1 MNLGNILEG
10 LMRGQG
16 DLRRQGSF
24 GGQQPQG
31 GLGGMLGGA
40 GGFGSQIPG
49 GMGGLAAGSL
59 LSLILGSRAG
69 RSAGGSLMKA
79 GGLAVLASVAFKA
92 YQDWQAKQ
100 APGAGSPASLPSQ
113 PPAGSG
119 FSLEEEKDKE
129 GNELGI
135 ALVQAMISAAKSD
148 GHLDGQ
154 ESIRIQEQIQQ
165 LNLDNEDKGFLLDL
179 MAKPADAAAI
189 ARLPKTKEQAA
200 ELYVASRVAIGEAD
214 TPEEKAYLDRLVALM
229 DLPQDLVAHL
239 DSQVRA
245 VRTAV
250 ATS

>member
-1 MNLGNILEG
+1 MNLNSILES

-16 DLRRQGSF
+16 DPRNPSPS
-24 GGQQPQG
+24 GQSQG
-31 GLGGMLGGA
+31 GMGGLAGGA
-40 GGFGSQIPG
+40 GDLASRFPG
-49 GMGGLAAGSL
+49 GLGGLAAGSL

-100 APGAGSPASLPSQ
+100 APNAGAQPDLPSQ

-119 FSLEEEKDKE
+119 FHLEEEKDKNGHE
-129 GNELGI
+129 MGL

-148 GHLDGQ
+148 GHLDGE
-154 ESIRIQEQIQQ
+154 ESNRIQEQIQQ
-165 LNLDNEDKGFLLDL
+165 LGLGSEEKGFLLDA

-200 ELYVASRVAIGEAD
+200 ELYVASRIAMGDVD
-214 TPEEKAYLDRLVALM
+214 TPQEKAYLERLVSLM
-229 DLPQDLVAHL
+229 DLPGDLVAHL
-239 DSQVRA
+239 DAQIGAARRA
-245 VRTAV
+245 VLPA
-250 ATS
+250 

>member
-1 MNLGNILEG
+1 MNLGSIVDS

-16 DLRRQGSF
+16 NRNQGPFGGERRQG
-24 GGQQPQG
+24 QG
-31 GLGGMLGGA
+31 RQGDLASM
-40 GGFGSQIPG
+40 IPG

-100 APGAGSPASLPSQ
+100 MPDASRTGNLPSA

-119 FSLEEEKDKE
+119 FDLEEEKDQSGKE
-129 GNELGI
+129 MGL

-148 GHLDGQ
+148 GHLDGE
-154 ESIRIQEQIQQ
+154 ESTRIQEQIQQ
-165 LNLDNEDKGFLLDL
+165 LNLGNEEKGFLLDL

-189 ARLPKTKEQAA
+189 ARLPRTKEQAA
-200 ELYVASRVAIGEAD
+200 ELYVASRVAMGDVD
-214 TPEEKAYLDRLVALM
+214 TPQEKAYLERLVALM
-229 DLPQDLVAHL
+229 DLPADLVAHL
-239 DSQVRA
+239 DTQTDAARK
-245 VRTAV
+245 TV
-250 ATS
+250 AS